1 VLSRTANTS
10 VVRLGAADLSGDALS
25 LQGVHDDVAARA
37 QCADEAGAN
46 VLVGIYFDSGGS
58 PGDAGSLT
66 TYDTARPFSGS
77 NLRLADLLQR
87 DVLAAMNAKGW
98 DIPNVGVT
106 PDSQEG
112 SLVPTSSD
120 SPLAAAAASYGH
132 LLLLGPAKAGYFSTP
147 STMPGA
153 VIEPLF
159 VTDPFE
165 ATLAATSSGP
175 AVIARGIALAVQ
187 EYDAPAVTGGHT
199 GRTSAGTAS

>member
-1 VLSRTANTS
+1 
-10 VVRLGAADLSGDALS
+10 
-25 LQGVHDDVAARA
+25 VHDDVAARA

-58 PGDAGSLT
+58 PGDGGSLA
-66 TYDTARPFSGS
+66 TYDAARPFSAS

-87 DVLAAMNAKGW
+87 DVLTAMNDKGW
-98 DIPNVGVT
+98 DIPDAGVT

-112 SLVPTSSD
+112 SLVPTSAD
-120 SPLAAAAASYGH
+120 TPLAVAAASYGH
-132 LLLLGPAKAGYFSTP
+132 LLLLGPAQAGYFSTP

-165 ATLAATSSGP
+165 ATIAASSSGQ
-175 AVIARGIALAVQ
+175 AVIARGIDLAVQ
-187 EYDAPAVTGGHT
+187 QYDAPTAGGGSTGS
-199 GRTSAGTAS
+199 TSASTAS